1 MPSLLRLLA
10 LSESTIPNPRS
21 LLLFIRGPSLGLLIK
36 VSGKR
41 LNCTHQ
47 YRNPK
52 VQNLALPL
60 FHVYKISL
68 LS

>member
-1 MPSLLRLLA
+1 MPSLVRLLS
-10 LSESTIPNPRS
+10 LSESTILNPS
-21 LLLFIRGPSLGLLIK
+21 LLLFVPGPSLGLLIK
-36 VSGKR
+36 VSGKL
-41 LNCTHQ
+41 LNCIHQ